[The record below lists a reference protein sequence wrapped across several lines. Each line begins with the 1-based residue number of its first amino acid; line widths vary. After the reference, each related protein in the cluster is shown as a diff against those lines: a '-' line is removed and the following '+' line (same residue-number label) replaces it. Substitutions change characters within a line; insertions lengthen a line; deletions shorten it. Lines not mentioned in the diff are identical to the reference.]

1 MAKYRLLTKHYMYDQ
16 LLEEGTIVG
25 DETSFKITEEMVSP
39 DMEGLD
45 DEAKQLVQKAK
56 DNLTKP
62 MMNAPQSGML
72 YLEPDVRDAILDAAK
87 KQSGTT
93 ERPHSPPQR
102 SAGQPEPKEGQTTQ
116 LPNPPPVPVTTKK

>member
-1 MAKYRLLTKHYMYDQ
+1 MAKYRLLTKHYMQDQ

-72 YLEPDVRDAILDAAK
+72 YLEPEVRNAILDAAK
-87 KQSGTT
+87 NQQGATS
-93 ERPHSPPQR
+93 ERPHSAP
-102 SAGQPEPKEGQTTQ
+102 
-116 LPNPPPVPVTTKK
+116 